1 MRVQH
6 VLMPD
11 GSESWTVLGD
21 DGRPVPPVERFLAHL
36 HALDRSPTT
45 QRTYATSLKLWLAFL
60 DGIGVALAAQARHD
74 ATLRRAE
81 DTLRRLDKKGGPITF
96 RRVAE
101 EACVSRAWLYRQDQP
116 RREIDQLR
124 DTPTSRASIVPAA
137 ERATVDSLRQ
147 QLRTYR
153 SEIARLRPENQTLRE
168 QLARQL
174 GAQRA
179 AANTRPG

>member
-1 MRVQH
+1 MTDRVQR
-6 VLMPD
+6 LR
-11 GSESWTVLGD
+11 E
-21 DGRPVPPVERFLAHL
+21 
-36 HALDRSPTT
+36 
-45 QRTYATSLKLWLAFL
+45 
-60 DGIGVALAAQARHD
+60 AAQARHE

-81 DTLRRLDKKGGPITF
+81 DTLRQLAKKGGPITF

-101 EACVSRAWLYRQDQP
+101 EAGVSRAWLYRQDRL

-124 DTPTSRASIVPAA
+124 NTPTSRASSVPAA

-147 QLRTYR
+147 QLRAYR
-153 SEIARLRPENQTLRE
+153 SEIARLRLENQDLRE

-179 AANTRPG
+179 ASNTRPG

>member
-1 MRVQH
+1 MTDRVQR
-6 VLMPD
+6 LR
-11 GSESWTVLGD
+11 E
-21 DGRPVPPVERFLAHL
+21 
-36 HALDRSPTT
+36 
-45 QRTYATSLKLWLAFL
+45 
-60 DGIGVALAAQARHD
+60 AAQARHD

-81 DTLRRLDKKGGPITF
+81 DTLRQLAKKGGPITF

-101 EACVSRAWLYRQDQP
+101 EAGVSRAWLSRQDQL
-116 RREIDQLR
+116 RRQIDQLR
-124 DTPTSRASIVPAA
+124 GTSASPVSSVPAA

-147 QLRTYR
+147 QLRAYR
-153 SEIARLRPENQTLRE
+153 SEIARLRLENQDLRE